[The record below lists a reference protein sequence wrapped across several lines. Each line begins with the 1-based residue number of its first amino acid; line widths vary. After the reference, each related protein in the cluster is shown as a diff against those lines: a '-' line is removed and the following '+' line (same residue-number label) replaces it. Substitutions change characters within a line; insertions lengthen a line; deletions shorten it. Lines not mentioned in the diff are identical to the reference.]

1 MKKQT
6 KGAIAA
12 AAAGALLLGGAGS
25 LAMWSDSE
33 VVGGG
38 GAVTAG
44 TLQLA
49 PCAPVSGTGL
59 QSTNPTV
66 KPIADITAWRIVP
79 TEVLTFDCTTS
90 ITADG
95 DRLAATIA
103 ADTSTITAGTTAAPG
118 ATANQLKDNIT
129 ATTVV
134 TVGGTVVTAASPL
147 TEADNGKP
155 VTVKVTLTFA
165 DVQLLVAQGA
175 SVNLS
180 NLAIKLQQQA
190 IPA

>member
-12 AAAGALLLGGAGS
+12 AAAVALLLGGAGS

-38 GAVTAG
+38 AITAG

-49 PCAPVSGTGL
+49 PCAPVAGTGW
-59 QSTNPTV
+59 QSTFPTV

-103 ADTSTITAGTTAAPG
+103 ADASTITAGTTAAPG

-134 TVGGTVVTAASPL
+134 TVGGTPVTAASPL

-175 SVNLS
+175 SINLS

>member
-1 MKKQT
+1 M
-6 KGAIAA
+6 
-12 AAAGALLLGGAGS
+12 
-25 LAMWSDSE
+25 
-33 VVGGG
+33 
-38 GAVTAG
+38 
-44 TLQLA
+44 
-49 PCAPVSGTGL
+49 
-59 QSTNPTV
+59 
-66 KPIADITAWRIVP
+66 
-79 TEVLTFDCTTS
+79 
-90 ITADG
+90 
-95 DRLAATIA
+95 
-103 ADTSTITAGTTAAPG
+103 
-118 ATANQLKDNIT
+118 
-129 ATTVV
+129 V